1 MENKTPIETWKDIP
15 SYEGKYQCSDFGN
28 IKSLNYNKTKREQL
42 LKPSID
48 KDGYLRVVLCK
59 EGKTKTFKVQVLI
72 AMAFNGYIPD
82 GTHNIVV
89 DHDDNDKLNNRAD
102 NIKLRTNRE
111 NTSKDRKGGTSKYIG
126 VSWYKR
132 YNKWRAQIFVNGKI
146 KCLGYFENPL
156 YASNAYQNALNNLI
170 NSK

>member
-1 MENKTPIETWKDIP
+1 
-15 SYEGKYQCSDFGN
+15 
-28 IKSLNYNKTKREQL
+28 
-42 LKPSID
+42 
-48 KDGYLRVVLCK
+48 
-59 EGKTKTFKVQVLI
+59 
-72 AMAFNGYIPD
+72 
-82 GTHNIVV
+82 VV